1 MTEKKFNCLIMGAA
15 GRDFHDFQSFFKQ
28 RPEFHVV
35 AFTAAQIPFIETRSF
50 PRELAGKYYA
60 TDIPIHSES
69 KLPELIAAHQID
81 FVFLAYSDLSFD
93 DVMHKASLVQSLGAS
108 FVLLGPRHT
117 QLESGKPVVSVTA
130 VRTGAGKSP
139 LSQMLTRHLK
149 QAGFRVGVI
158 RHPMPYG
165 DLTRQAVERFA
176 TEEDLDRYH
185 CTVEEREEYEP
196 YVEQGLTIFAGVNYQ
211 QVLRSAEQQS
221 DVILWDGGNNDYPF
235 LRAGLSIVVADAL
248 RAGHEISYYPGET
261 NLRRADIVVINKVA
275 QADDRELSELRQRIS
290 QTNPRATIVTADLE
304 IEVADPDPI
313 QGRRVL
319 VVEDGPT
326 VTHGGMAYGAGWLAA
341 QRFGAAEIIDPRPAA
356 VGTIAKSFAD
366 YPHLE
371 NVLPALGYS
380 PQQCRE
386 LRETI
391 EKSGAEVVID
401 ASPAHLDR
409 VIQLSIPIVRV
420 RYRFE
425 QKSGKP
431 LTDTVAEFVKAHV

>member
-60 TDIPIHSES
+60 TDIPIHSEF

-211 QVLRSAEQQS
+211 QILRSAEQQS

-235 LRAGLSIVVADAL
+235 VRAGLSIVVADAL

-290 QTNPRATIVTADLE
+290 QTNLRATIVTADLE

-431 LTDTVAEFVKAHV
+431 LTDAVAEFVKAHA

>member
-60 TDIPIHSES
+60 TDIPIHSEF

-211 QVLRSAEQQS
+211 QILRSAEQES

-235 LRAGLSIVVADAL
+235 VRAGLSIVVADAL